1 MNACEMNTRELS
13 DLELDAVSAAACMVP
28 TKKIDMGIFG
38 TLRIMTVQCDNAP
51 PVTYVRYSPAK

>member
-1 MNACEMNTRELS
+1 MNTRELS

-38 TLRIMTVQCDNAP
+38 VLRIMTVQCGNEP
-51 PVTYVRYSPAK
+51 PLTYVRYSPAK